1 MANSRILD
9 NWRLPDPLVDDC
21 KSEKSTYDK
30 IIIGGG
36 PAGLFSAYEI
46 LTAAKT
52 AGKQVKVAVLT
63 ETIHAPS
70 MAGSNIVFGIDGY
83 ETSNTPL
90 TAQDHAVLKLV
101 RDAVPH
107 LQDIVQKNKIDC
119 RLAMNYQLIGSN
131 ERDVQGSIEFLQ
143 NRFDYRPSDF
153 HQTAP
158 QDRIKF
164 KDMTA
169 AIESNT
175 IGELN
180 VEELEQGLLKAIK
193 SMGGDVVTGTHYQGH
208 EKTNSGVSIETD
220 KGEYKSSSAPLI
232 ATGPALAYSH
242 QQLPAPVR
250 LVYTGAMHI
259 PLSLE
264 DAAKVSRNGRPMGFA
279 DTHLDGDVL
288 WGGLDSKGVLT
299 IGFGDS
305 EDPAS
310 RTGNEEA
317 LRKRFVELLPD
328 LAAKYAGKE
337 SFSFG
342 PMLQADNLFPFVG
355 RLGDCDIN
363 TAWASRGIVQS
374 LAAAQAY
381 ADYVVNGNDRN
392 LKLFERLNPGKQLT
406 IGPKTEVPPDL
417 LSPPHKKNQKKQVNS
432 TTQIQQQLSLQEQ
445 PFNPDAKAIKYES
458 EAKPQVK
465 TPIVSVLN
473 VSIPKDTEGVRCER
487 QKMCLQRL

>member
-1 MANSRILD
+1 MTDA
-9 NWRLPDPLVDDC
+9 RLSNHFDS
-21 KSEKSTYDK
+21 KSDKNTYDK

-46 LTAAKT
+46 LAAAKA
-52 AGKQVKVAVLT
+52 AGKPVKVAVLT
-63 ETIHAPS
+63 DTIHSPS
-70 MAGSNIVFGIDGY
+70 AAGSNIVFGIDGY
-83 ETSNTPL
+83 ETSDTPL
-90 TAQDHAVLKLV
+90 MAQDHAVLKLV
-101 RDAVPH
+101 RDALPH
-107 LQDIVQKNKIDC
+107 LQDIVRKNKIDC
-119 RLAMNYQLIGSN
+119 RLDMNYQLIGSN
-131 ERDVQGSIEFLQ
+131 EQEMQGSVEFLE

-153 HQTAP
+153 HEVAA

-164 KDMTA
+164 KGTTM

-180 VEELEQGLLKAIK
+180 VEELEQGLVKAIK
-193 SMGGDVVTGTHYQGH
+193 SMGGEVVTSTHYLGH
-208 EKTNSGVSIETD
+208 EKTSAGFSIETD
-220 KGEYKSSSAPLI
+220 KGEYTSSSVPLI

-242 QQLPAPVR
+242 QQLPAPID

-259 PLSLE
+259 PLLPE
-264 DAAKVSRNGRPMGFA
+264 DAAKVSRDGRPMGFA

-305 EDPAS
+305 KDPNS
-310 RTGNEEA
+310 RTANEQA
-317 LRKRFVELLPD
+317 LRKRFAELLPE

-342 PMLQADNLFPFVG
+342 PMLKADNMFPFVG

-381 ADYVVNGNDRN
+381 ADYFVNGNDRN
-392 LKLFERLNPGKQLT
+392 LKLFERLNPAKHSPV
-406 IGPKTEVPPDL
+406 IGPKTEIPPDL
-417 LSPPHKKNQKKQVNS
+417 LSAD
-432 TTQIQQQLSLQEQ
+432 T
-445 PFNPDAKAIKYES
+445 D
-458 EAKPQVK
+458 KPQ
-465 TPIVSVLN
+465 LN
-473 VSIPKDTEGVRCER
+473 I
-487 QKMCLQRL
+487 